1 LPALRLR
8 RRIDAGRIVRVMAN
22 RRVVRKRARSA
33 GERVPRY
40 LQVASALR
48 RRIRDGRWAVGGR
61 IATMQREFGV
71 ARVTVR
77 QAIELLAREGL
88 VRAHQGKG
96 TFVTK
101 AVANDRWLRL
111 ATDWES
117 LIAPIRDNV
126 PHALPAPHPP
136 PPRLRPEDGRPAPAY
151 AYLRSVQTRGREP
164 YALAAVHI
172 AQSLYRKAP
181 RRFAAHPALAVLAQ
195 MNGRVIARAHQTLS
209 IGAADV
215 ETARRLKLPLNA
227 PVVEARCV
235 VTDRAGVAIYV
246 GDIVYRGDVVHLDIE
261 LIGARRPGRTA
272 HCAGARLAPPAG
284 AGRSGRASR

>member
-1 LPALRLR
+1 MGK
-8 RRIDAGRIVRVMAN
+8 RRIVA
-22 RRVVRKRARSA
+22 KSARSA
-33 GERVPRY
+33 GDRVPRY

-48 RRIRDGRWAVGGR
+48 RRIHEGRWPVGGR
-61 IATMQREFGV
+61 IATIAARQREFRV

-88 VRAHQGKG
+88 VRARQGKG

-126 PHALPAPHPP
+126 PHLLRTPQPP
-136 PPRLRPEDGRPAPAY
+136 PPPLGPRDGRPAPAY

-164 YALAAVHI
+164 YALASVHV

-181 RRFAAHPALAVLAQ
+181 KRFASHPALAVLAQ
-195 MNGRVIARAHQTLS
+195 MNGRAIARAHQTLS
-209 IGAADV
+209 VGAADV
-215 ETARRLKLPLNA
+215 ETARRLRLPLNA
-227 PVVEARCV
+227 PTVEARCV

-246 GDIVYRGDVVHLDIE
+246 GEIVYRGDVVHLDIE
-261 LIGARRPGRTA
+261 LIGGRR
-272 HCAGARLAPPAG
+272 
-284 AGRSGRASR
+284 

>member
-1 LPALRLR
+1 MPAES
-8 RRIDAGRIVRVMAN
+8 IFVMAN
-22 RRVVRKRARSA
+22 RRVERRGARSA
-33 GERVPRY
+33 GERIPRY

-48 RRIRDGRWAVGGR
+48 RRIREGRSAVGSR
-61 IATMQREFGV
+61 IATIAALQREFRV

-88 VRAHQGKG
+88 LRARQGKG

-126 PHALPAPHPP
+126 PHLLRTPNPP
-136 PPRLRPEDGRPAPAY
+136 PPRLRPEDGTPAPAY
-151 AYLRSVQTRGREP
+151 AYLRSLQTRGKEP
-164 YALAAVHI
+164 YALASVHV

-181 RRFAAHPALAVLAQ
+181 KRFASRPALAVLAQ
-195 MNGRVIARAHQTLS
+195 MNGRAIARAHQTLAV
-209 IGAADV
+209 GAADV
-215 ETARRLKLPLNA
+215 ETARHLRLPLNA
-227 PVVEARCV
+227 PTVEAHCV

-246 GDIVYRGDVVHLDIE
+246 SEIVYRGDVVHVDIE
-261 LIGARRPGRTA
+261 LIGPRRR
-272 HCAGARLAPPAG
+272 
-284 AGRSGRASR
+284 

>member
-1 LPALRLR
+1 
-8 RRIDAGRIVRVMAN
+8 MAK
-22 RRVVRKRARSA
+22 RRVVGKAARSA

-61 IATMQREFGV
+61 IATIQVLQREFGV

-117 LIAPIRDNV
+117 LIRPIRDNV
-126 PHALPAPHPP
+126 PHRLRAPHPP
-136 PPRLRPEDGRPAPAY
+136 RPRLGPDDGAPASAY

-164 YALAAVHI
+164 YALASVHV
-172 AQSLYRKAP
+172 ARTLYRQAP
-181 RRFAAHPALAVLAQ
+181 RRFASHPALAVLAQ
-195 MNGRVIARAHQTLS
+195 MNGGAIARAHQTLS
-209 IGAADV
+209 VGAADV
-215 ETARRLKLPLNA
+215 ETARHLRLPLNA
-227 PVVEARCV
+227 PTVEAHCV

-246 GDIVYRGDVVHLDIE
+246 GEIVYRGDVVHLDIE
-261 LIGARRPGRTA
+261 LIGRRR
-272 HCAGARLAPPAG
+272 R
-284 AGRSGRASR
+284 